1 MDIFLYKYEKK
12 LSAGQWYSKYE
23 SFSSALSLIYLDTVK
38 DMLKQLFIDLSIQNI
53 LIPYVYLLYC
63 NKIEETFKDDYE
75 SS

>member
-12 LSAGQWYSKYE
+12 LSAGHRYSKYE